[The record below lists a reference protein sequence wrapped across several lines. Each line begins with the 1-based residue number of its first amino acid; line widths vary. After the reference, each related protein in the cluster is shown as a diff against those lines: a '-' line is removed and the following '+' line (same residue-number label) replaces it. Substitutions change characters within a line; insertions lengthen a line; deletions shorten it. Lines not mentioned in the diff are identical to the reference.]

1 MPRVLLVVP
10 GMNPMVR
17 PEIKIRAPPKKVSHV
32 RGVFIASERGGEV
45 DKIRETQKGAINARQ
60 LKFIQA
66 SGSWGWCIV
75 RGWGPKLV

>member
-1 MPRVLLVVP
+1 M
-10 GMNPMVR
+10 
-17 PEIKIRAPPKKVSHV
+17 SHV

-66 SGSWGWCIV
+66 SGSWGRGIV
-75 RGWGPKLV
+75 GGWGPNLYSGG